1 MKKVFKYLGPI
12 IIMVALLLTANHFL
26 KPKTVVGKKEVT
38 INIKT
43 KLDGEETGIG
53 YLEISSTNENDI
65 LTLGDILDIVNESDE
80 DYNFI
85 LGGEKTD
92 EYGRFLLGVN
102 GMLADAS
109 QSQFWSI
116 VSETNPD
123 CIEAGFCNGIDLQ
136 PVLDKD
142 IFDFILTT
150 WQ

>member
-1 MKKVFKYLGPI
+1 MLFR
-12 IIMVALLLTANHFL
+12 
-26 KPKTVVGKKEVT
+26 
-38 INIKT
+38 
-43 KLDGEETGIG
+43 
-53 YLEISSTNENDI
+53 S
-65 LTLGDILDIVNESDE
+65 
-80 DYNFI
+80 
-85 LGGEKTD
+85 
-92 EYGRFLLGVN
+92 
-102 GMLADAS
+102 LADAS